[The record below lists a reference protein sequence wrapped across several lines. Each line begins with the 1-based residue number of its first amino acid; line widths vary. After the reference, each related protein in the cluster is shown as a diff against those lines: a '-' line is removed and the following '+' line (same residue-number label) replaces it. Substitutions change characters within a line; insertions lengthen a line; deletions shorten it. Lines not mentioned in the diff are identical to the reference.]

1 MEIEAAEDLSRKLRS
16 LANGANWMTA
26 HDWYLWLQG
35 QERIKFDEYR
45 GRPSRLVSDFQGESH
60 VIRDYEGREILELLQ
75 NGNDAALKA
84 NKRGRMHFELLPAG
98 LIAANTGVP
107 FSPEGVESLCLPH
120 TSPKRAEGPQMI
132 GNKGLGFRA
141 VLNWT
146 RFPLILSGELAIVF
160 SMRVAEEI
168 QGNLALLSEELRACI
183 EREKQLSGDRVV
195 PLLAFPGFTPNGDL
209 THFLD
214 ERQNTVYS
222 RCRELREAGYD
233 TVIGMPFDGAES
245 AQAAAQKQ
253 IRFLRP
259 EVLLFAS
266 SLAELEIVDN
276 EPAICWRRPE
286 SGGVTARV
294 YLGAND
300 EDFREWKLFPKRGTV
315 PREHLPPEQPSST
328 EYEIVLAIPTNH
340 KVVSGYLYSYFPTE
354 VRFPYPAVCHVTL
367 DLITNRQQP
376 QNTLANQFIIDE
388 LAGFMAQTAEA
399 LAHEIS
405 HEFGLELI
413 AGDFSTSDGLE
424 KFEFRSHLLN
434 AAKKRAIVPTLA
446 NGLVCPGEARRVG
459 YSDISWLPKMA
470 FPRVVNLANIQSLQP
485 LLEKLGVPPLS
496 TSDWNF
502 AEHHLTFEAL
512 DDRADFISGLIRYQV
527 KEAFEITGLLLDV
540 DGKPVPKGY
549 RVFLPATAQL
559 GLSVPEWF
567 EIRFLH
573 LGLRQALVERLKPK
587 DQDGLAAM
595 LSPLGV
601 TRYSLDNVLGAIVAQ
616 ANRRAEAEPDQ
627 NEKIRREL
635 LLELWR
641 FFPVGEPREERPHFP
656 RDALVLILTKAG
668 TYQDARKLYLSGDY
682 GNRGRILEDLYGA
695 FAPEKLIAVPIALG
709 FGEAPIPLAE
719 FFFWIGVAELPRQ
732 ILVDY
737 PDPKFGEHVKAGMSE
752 PVVMQDYHFTR
763 VEDLPW
769 LAYQDVVYVD
779 GLDNILSNAPAAAIL
794 AWLAS
799 DNRALDWKSPSVSHG
814 RVGCSR
820 PRAYLRFSSEP
831 IPSYVR
837 WRLQTSK
844 WLPTRDKRLAAPKE
858 CLAEPVQGIED
869 LLPQPA
875 RPTPEQ
881 AQRYGV
887 PLSLFRD
894 AFDRAGVLPGFSQ
907 IDPDQLYELLQS
919 LPTRDPTG
927 LVAKSVYN
935 AVLKHFERAD
945 LRDSAARERFVRT
958 GEMLARS
965 PVGDKYFPI
974 EQVRHID
981 SEDIPAALRRR
992 INVAALPKRS
1002 GSQKVLALFG
1012 VQTVERSEIIRRITH
1027 YQPVC
1032 DASSVDD
1039 EIQLLKPLF
1048 FYLRRSQARRAKES
1062 EEFVQLKVLVCS
1074 SIEGEVEFQGQK
1086 EPLELESWGWIPDD
1100 QSHTAYVLSDP
1111 SESELL
1117 KSDLLADVVGQIF
1130 AAIFRIERG
1139 DDFARLFAC
1148 QRKDRLKILKRLVG
1162 EDDVPAMEEL
1172 ERLYSDTA
1180 EQGDDSE
1187 VNFPDGALDQP
1198 SPSKKDVTHPEVPEG
1213 QGTETSPPQNGDQP
1227 PQIDSVPHT
1236 PSGPPVRVECR
1247 VSRQGPTRPRNRTGS
1262 RRVTDGLFCEY
1273 KAIEFEE
1280 NDTPPRFPV
1289 RVGNITGWDA
1299 PGVDVLSFASAED
1312 RANFLA
1318 GDHSE
1323 ARITRFIEVKGRSSE
1338 GAKIDLRDNELE
1350 AARKYKD
1357 KYFLYRVFD
1366 RNDGSYALA
1375 ILKNPLADETGVK
1388 VVYEVNLDAAT
1399 RTEEFNIVGGW
1410 SESSYLDH
1418 LAEKQSETIH

>member
-1 MEIEAAEDLSRKLRS
+1 
-16 LANGANWMTA
+16 MTA
-26 HDWYLWLQG
+26 HDWYLWLQD
-35 QERIKFDEYR
+35 QERIKFDEYQ
-45 GRPSRLVSDFQGESH
+45 GRPNRLVSDFKGESH
-60 VIRDYEGREILELLQ
+60 FIRDYEGREILELLQ
-75 NGNDAALKA
+75 NANDAALKA

-98 LIAANTGVP
+98 LIAANTGAS
-107 FSPEGVESLCLPH
+107 FSPAGVESLCLPH

-146 RFPLILSGELAIVF
+146 RFPHILSGELAIVF

-168 QGNLALLSEELRACI
+168 QSRLALLSEELRVCI

-195 PLLAFPGFTPNGDL
+195 PLLAFSGFSPDGDL

-214 ERQNTVYS
+214 ERQNTIYS
-222 RCRELREAGYD
+222 RCRELRDAGYD

-245 AQAAAQKQ
+245 ARATAQKQ
-253 IRFLRP
+253 IGFLRP

-266 SLAELEIVDN
+266 SLAELEIVVDP
-276 EPAICWRRPE
+276 EPPTCWRRPE
-286 SGGVTARV
+286 PGAVTSRV
-294 YLGAND
+294 YLGTDDAD
-300 EDFREWKLFPKRGTV
+300 YREWRLFPKRGKV

-328 EYEIVLAIPTNH
+328 EYEVVLAIPTNH

-376 QNTLANQFIIDE
+376 QNTPANQFIIGE
-388 LAGFMAQTAEA
+388 LAEFMAQTAET
-399 LAHEIS
+399 LAHEVS
-405 HEFGLELI
+405 PERGLELI

-424 KFEFRSHLLN
+424 KFEFRSHLLK

-446 NGLVCPGEARRVG
+446 NGLVLAGEARKVA
-459 YSDISWLPKMA
+459 YSNTSWLPKTA
-470 FPRVVNLANIQSLQP
+470 FPRVVNLTNIQSLQP
-485 LLEKLGVPPLS
+485 LLEKLDVPPLS
-496 TSDWNF
+496 TSDWEL

-512 DDRADFISGLIRYQV
+512 DDRADFISGVIRYQV
-527 KEAFEITGLLLDV
+527 KEAFGMTGLLLDV

-573 LGLRQALVERLKPK
+573 PGLRQALVDRLRPK
-587 DQDGLAAM
+587 DQDGLASM

-616 ANRRAEAEPDQ
+616 ANRRAESEPEQ

-635 LLELWR
+635 LLALWSL
-641 FFPVGEPREERPHFP
+641 FPVGESREERPRFP
-656 RDALVLILTKAG
+656 KDALVLILTKAG

-682 GNRGRILEDLYGA
+682 INRGRILEDLYGV
-695 FAPEKLIAVPIALG
+695 FAPESLVAAPTAMG
-709 FGEAPIPLAE
+709 FSEATIPLSE
-719 FFFWIGVAELPRQ
+719 FFVWIGVAELPRQ
-732 ILVDY
+732 TSVGY
-737 PDPKFGEHVKAGMSE
+737 PDPKFNEHVKAAMGE
-752 PVVMQDYHFTR
+752 PVVMQDYHFAR

-769 LAYQDVVYVD
+769 LSYENLVYVD
-779 GLDNILSNAPAAAIL
+779 GLDNILSRAPAVAIL
-794 AWLAS
+794 AWLAT

-814 RVGCSR
+814 RVGCSK
-820 PRAYLRFSSEP
+820 PRAYIRFSSEP

-837 WRLQTSK
+837 WKLQTTK

-858 CLAEPVQGIED
+858 CLAEAVQGIED

-875 RPTPEQ
+875 RPTAEQ

-894 AFDRAGVLPGFSQ
+894 ALDRAGVLPGFSQ
-907 IDPDQLYELLQS
+907 IDPEQLYELLES
-919 LPTRDPTG
+919 LPTRDPKG

-945 LRDSAARERFVRT
+945 LRDSAARERFGRA
-958 GEMLARS
+958 GKILARS
-965 PVGDKYFPI
+965 PEGDKYLPI

-1002 GSQKVLALFG
+1002 GSQKVEALFG
-1012 VQTVERSEIIRRITH
+1012 VRSVERSQIIRRITH
-1027 YQPVC
+1027 YQLVS
-1032 DASSVDD
+1032 DASVVDD
-1039 EIQLLKPLF
+1039 EIQRLKPLF
-1048 FYLRRSQARRAKES
+1048 LYIRSSQSRRARES
-1062 EEFVQLKVLVCS
+1062 TEFAELTVLVCS
-1074 SIEGEVEFQGQK
+1074 LIEGEVEFQGHK
-1086 EPLELESWGWIPDD
+1086 EHLELGTWDWILDD
-1100 QSHTAYVLSDP
+1100 ESHTAYVLSDP
-1111 SESELL
+1111 SESDLL
-1117 KSDLLADVVGQIF
+1117 KSALLADVVGQIF
-1130 AAIFRIERG
+1130 AAVFRIERG
-1139 DDFARLFAC
+1139 DDFARLFTC

-1172 ERLYSDTA
+1172 ERLYYDSA
-1180 EQGDDSE
+1180 EQGGESE
-1187 VNFPDGALDQP
+1187 VNFPDDALDQP
-1198 SPSKKDVTHPEVPEG
+1198 PPSKKDVTQPEVPEE
-1213 QGTETSPPQNGDQP
+1213 QGTEANPSQDDDQP
-1227 PQIDSVPHT
+1227 PQIDSIPHT
-1236 PSGPPVRVECR
+1236 PSGPRARVECR
-1247 VSRQGPTRPRNRTGS
+1247 VSRQGPTGPRKRTES

-1280 NDTPPRFPV
+1280 HDTPPRFPV
-1289 RVGNITGWDA
+1289 RVGNITGWAA
-1299 PGVDVLSFASAED
+1299 PGVDVLSFASAAD
-1312 RANFLA
+1312 RATFLA

-1323 ARITRFIEVKGRSSE
+1323 ARIARFIEVKGRSSE
-1338 GAKIDLRDNELE
+1338 GATIDLRDNELE
-1350 AARKYKD
+1350 AARKHKD

-1366 RNDGSYALA
+1366 RGDGSYSLA
-1375 ILKNPLADETGVK
+1375 ILQNPLADETGVK
-1388 VVYEVNLDAAT
+1388 AFYEVNLDAAT
-1399 RTEEFNIVGGW
+1399 RRTEFNIVGGW
-1410 SESSYLDH
+1410 SESSYLEH
-1418 LAEKQSETIH
+1418 LAERQSETIQ